1 MDMALKH
8 NSLTKKPMSLELN
21 KLNKRTV
28 LDYWQALERSGNS
41 QLEEII
47 CNYADTDMLWNGPD
61 PIDQLRGIG
70 SFVNDFWLPL
80 MNSFPGLKR
89 HTQIFFGGKSSGRI
103 DGLADGEMWVCG
115 SGYFNVVFSK
125 DYLTIPASG
134 KEANIRWGEFCHMR
148 DGKIVETY
156 FLLDLIDLMQQA
168 DFDVLPPSRGADGIW
183 PPPAANDGVIPD
195 LQDDQISRYSLEHIR
210 RFIFDGLN
218 KYDQANLESMGMAD
232 FFHPDVKWYGPG
244 GIGACLNFDE
254 FERLH
259 QQPWLEAFPDRAV
272 QNLDA
277 LFAEGLYSGAPGWA
291 GVRATHKGTYLGTP
305 ATGNPIVINGLDFWK
320 REGEVYVENWVF
332 VDMIHLFR
340 QLGVDL
346 FERLHSSRKRD

>member
-1 MDMALKH
+1 MR
-8 NSLTKKPMSLELN
+8 
-21 KLNKRTV
+21 KRI
-28 LDYWQALERSGNS
+28 LQCL
-41 QLEEII
+41 
-47 CNYADTDMLWNGPD
+47 
-61 PIDQLRGIG
+61 
-70 SFVNDFWLPL
+70 LP
-80 MNSFPGLKR
+80 
-89 HTQIFFGGKSSGRI
+89 
-103 DGLADGEMWVCG
+103 
-115 SGYFNVVFSK
+115 K

-168 DFDVLPPSRGADGIW
+168 DFLVIYFRPVAVLTVSGRHQR
-183 PPPAANDGVIPD
+183 ANDGVIPD

-218 KYDQANLESMGMAD
+218 KYDQRANLESMGMAD

-259 QQPWLEAFPDRAV
+259 QQPSLEAFPDRAV

-277 LFAEGLYSGAPGWA
+277 LFAEGMYSGAPGWA

-346 FERLHSSRKRD
+346 FERLHFQFFFFFFFFFFSPARRDYFLTIYSPVSKKTTFIYFECNLYIIYI